1 MRLLL
6 RSIYHC
12 CCTRKSQ
19 SLSSLLFKPNTTSS
33 YSSSSSSVL
42 NPAAAVASTAPLLM
56 DHHRRTRRKEKLI
69 VIMGPTGSGKSR
81 LSVDLATRF
90 PAEIVNSDKIQVY
103 KGLDITTNK
112 ITPEERRGVPHH
124 LLGEVDSSV
133 GEFTP
138 AQYRSRTASVISG
151 IISRRRMPMIVGGSN
166 SFIYAL
172 LTERFDPESDVF
184 GALDPVSSEL
194 RYNCCLLWIDLS
206 IPVLNEYLDKRV
218 DDMLDSGMVDELAE
232 FYESGLIDEW
242 EPNSG
247 LRKAIGVPEFERY
260 FREKKEK
267 WDDDRMRAGA
277 YKDAVKAIK
286 DNTCQLAKRQIEKI
300 QRLKVGGWGLQRLD
314 ASDSFRAVL
323 DGSKSWSDIW
333 ERQVVAPSVK
343 IVRRFLEEE

>member
-12 CCTRKSQ
+12 CCAHKSKP
-19 SLSSLLFKPNTTSS
+19 LSSPLFKPPTISS
-33 YSSSSSSVL
+33 YSYFSSSSVL
-42 NPAAAVASTAPLLM
+42 NLAAAASTAPLP
-56 DHHRRTRRKEKLI
+56 KEKLI
-69 VIMGPTGSGKSR
+69 VVMGPTGSGKSR
-81 LSVDLATRF
+81 LSVDLGNRF
-90 PAEIVNSDKIQVY
+90 PAEIINSDKIQVY

-112 ITPEERRGVPHH
+112 ITREERRGVPHH
-124 LLGEVDSSV
+124 FLGEVDSSV
-133 GEFTP
+133 GEYTP
-138 AQYRSRTASVISG
+138 AQYRSRAASVISG
-151 IISRRRMPMIVGGSN
+151 IISRRRIPMIVGGSN

-172 LTERFDPESDVF
+172 LTERFNPESDVF

-194 RYNCCLLWIDLS
+194 RYNCCFLWIDLS

-218 DDMLDSGMVDELAE
+218 DDMLESGMVEELAE

-267 WDDDRMRAGA
+267 WEDDRVRGGA
-277 YKDAVKAIK
+277 YREAVKAIK

-300 QRLKVGGWGLQRLD
+300 QRLKMGGWGLQRLD

-333 ERQVVAPSVK
+333 ERQVLSPSVK
-343 IVRRFLEEE
+343 IVKRFLEEE